1 MNRKGRQFVRLLLLL
16 AIVFTGG
23 AARAQSSTTTA
34 PAAAAE
40 TVPSAPNVD
49 EAQLLAA
56 VRSGPRTSLVAAEL
70 ASAEAEEIAAKAR
83 PHPSVAYDREALVS
97 APSGQNLAT
106 DYVRLSLPLEISGR
120 RAARHAAAR
129 AEVEAVRAEG
139 EGARFALELSA
150 LRSFRLAQYEKAR
163 LELLRAERAALA
175 DAVEVVRKRAAAGDT
190 SGYDLQRIELELAGY
205 DDLLSASGAQ
215 LDAARVEL
223 GLWVGAP
230 MMDAAGTLSLP
241 AMPAPLPAALDE
253 SVGGRPELR
262 AAAARQAGARALDRA
277 GRRGWIP
284 ELVLSAG
291 AMHQELGGD
300 ESGWGYTAGVALA
313 LPIFERGQA
322 DRARARAQQQRA
334 EATAQ
339 LATRAASSTIRL
351 RQAALARAIER
362 AHGVEDKQ
370 LSRLAQLLRSA
381 ETAYRDGGGDIV
393 ALLDAHS
400 TARDLRL
407 RALELVRDAQLAQ
420 LELWLA
426 LGSRP

>member
-1 MNRKGRQFVRLLLLL
+1 MNRKGRLFVRLLLLL
-16 AIVFTGG
+16 AIVSTG
-23 AARAQSSTTTA
+23 ATATAQPSTSATTA
-34 PAAAAE
+34 ETAAG
-40 TVPSAPNVD
+40 VPSVD
-49 EAQLLAA
+49 EVQLLAA
-56 VRSGPRTSLVAAEL
+56 VLSGPRTSLVAAEL
-70 ASAEAEEIAAKAR
+70 EAAKAEVIAAKAR
-83 PHPSVAYDREALVS
+83 PHPSIGYDREALVS
-97 APSGQNLAT
+97 APTGQNLAT

-129 AEVEAVRAEG
+129 AEVEAVTAEG
-139 EGARFALELSA
+139 VGARFSLELSA

-175 DAVEVVRKRAAAGDT
+175 DAVEVVRKRTAAGDT

-215 LDAARVEL
+215 LDLARMEL
-223 GLWVGAP
+223 GVWMGAP
-230 MMDAAGTLSLP
+230 AMDAAGALALP
-241 AMPAPLPAALDE
+241 AAPAPLPGALDE
-253 SVGGRPELR
+253 KLQGRPELR

-284 ELVLSAG
+284 ELVLNAG
-291 AMHQELGGD
+291 VMHQELGGD
-300 ESGWGYTAGVALA
+300 DSGWGYTAGVALA
-313 LPIFERGQA
+313 LPIFESGQA

-339 LATRAASSTIRL
+339 LVTHTAPAAIRM
-351 RQAALARAIER
+351 RHAALARAIER
-362 AHGVEDKQ
+362 ARTVEDQQ
-370 LSRLAQLLRSA
+370 LARLAQLLRSA